1 MRKEGKKGKG
11 YHTPKPKIETDS
23 YLDLLVALLE
33 MRKINYARAKRYC
46 ESELVRLDQAELELQ
61 QYIEGKKVAK

>member
-11 YHTPKPKIETDS
+11 YHTPKPKVESDS

-33 MRKINYARAKRYC
+33 MRKINAARAKRYYDA
-46 ESELVRLDQAELELQ
+46 ELVRLDQAELELQ